1 MTRSD
6 IISKL
11 EELMEEISWAPD
23 LTDYAREKAY
33 IKLDSAIEYL
43 EENEEI

>member
-6 IISKL
+6 SISKL

-23 LTDYAREKAY
+23 LTDYAIEKAY
-33 IKLDSAIEYL
+33 IKLDSALEYL
-43 EENEEI
+43 EENEDI